1 MENLRV
7 CYYNRDMPKHSTNK
21 LKCIIT
27 GRQLIATKNYYTRKV
42 EKAGGEEKLHSTYVC
57 REAKNLLKQ
66 GLSIDRIRELLD
78 SDLTTDVPQL
88 VLEHVLNDEKITKLR
103 RINNII
109 NTKNAINT
117 KTDPKVKKFINNII
131 K

>member
-1 MENLRV
+1 MEKLFV
-7 CYYNRDMPKHSTNK
+7 CYYNVNMTKHNNK
-21 LKCIIT
+21 LRCIVT
-27 GRQLIATKNYYTRKV
+27 GRQLIATKAYYKRKV
-42 EKAGGEEKLHSTYVC
+42 EKAGGEERLHATYVC
-57 REAKNLLKQ
+57 REAKNMLKQ
-66 GLSIDRIRELLD
+66 GLSIERIRELLD
-78 SDLTTDVPQL
+78 SDLTTDVPQF
-88 VLEHVLNDEKITKLR
+88 VLEDVLKDEKMTKLR

>member
-1 MENLRV
+1 MA
-7 CYYNRDMPKHSTNK
+7 KQSTNK

-27 GRQLIATKNYYTRKV
+27 GRQLIATKNYYARKV
-42 EKAGGEEKLHSTYVC
+42 EKAGGEEHLHSTYVC

-66 GLSIDRIRELLD
+66 GLSIERIRDLLD
-78 SDLTTDVPQL
+78 SDLTTDVPQF
-88 VLEHVLNDEKITKLR
+88 VLETVLKDEKITKLK

-109 NTKNAINT
+109 NTKNSINT
-117 KTDPKVKKFINNII
+117 KTDPKVKQFINNII